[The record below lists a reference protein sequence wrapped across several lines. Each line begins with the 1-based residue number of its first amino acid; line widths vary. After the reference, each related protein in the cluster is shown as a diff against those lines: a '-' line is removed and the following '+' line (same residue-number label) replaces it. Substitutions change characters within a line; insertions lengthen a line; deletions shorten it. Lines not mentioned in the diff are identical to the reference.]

1 MLAIKPKFNLKKPY
15 ILVYMLGEIS
25 AEYQTTIKKL
35 AKQNNAEIINA
46 LKGKCKFINPLEFIW
61 LINNATYV
69 CTDSFHASVFRL
81 YFIRSCIFL
90 TEEISMQTKIH
101 ALLHY

>member
-1 MLAIKPKFNLKKPY
+1 MGNVAIKPKFNLKKPY

-69 CTDSFHASVFRL
+69 CTDSFHASVFS
-81 YFIRSCIFL
+81 IIFH
-90 TEEISMQTKIH
+90 TEFV
-101 ALLHY
+101 LF